1 MNIVLFSDTYPP
13 EINGVA
19 TSLYNLHMT
28 LKMHGEKCLVV
39 TTNPFNDQVTF
50 EDDIIRVPGIELK
63 QLYGYQLAGPYNQK
77 AFEIV
82 RAFKPDVIHVNH
94 DGGIGQFGFLC
105 ASRLNVPTVYTYH
118 TMYEDYTYYVTKG
131 HFDRAAKSIVRSY
144 IKLKSNQSAEFI
156 APSAKIKDYLR
167 SIGVDGYVNTV
178 PTGIDFSRFMNQAG
192 TEEDAIKLRAELGI
206 GKDDFV
212 LLSLGR
218 IAKEKSID
226 VCLRGYAKY
235 LRHGETRPSKF
246 LIVGGGPAMDE
257 LKELCKELGIQDRVI
272 FAGPVKPDVTQYY
285 YRLGDCFVSASVTET
300 QGLTFM
306 EAMASSLIVLARYDD
321 NLAGTITDG
330 KTGFFFYDEDD
341 FKDRLAAIVGLNSA
355 QRKAVLV
362 GAKKALEP
370 YSLEAFYKNVMEVYR
385 RAIRKN
391 W

>member
-19 TSLYNLHMT
+19 TSIYNLRMT
-28 LKMHGEKCLVV
+28 LLMHGENCLVV
-39 TTNPFNDQVTF
+39 TTNPYNDKVIY
-50 EDDIIRVPGIELK
+50 EDGVVRVPGIELK
-63 QLYGYQLAGPYNQK
+63 QLYGYQLAGPYNQE
-77 AFEIV
+77 AFEHV

-105 ASRLNVPTVYTYH
+105 ASRLNVPTAYTYH

-144 IKLKSNQSAEFI
+144 IKLKSNQSGEFI

-178 PTGIDFSRFMNQAG
+178 PTGIDFSRFMNNCG
-192 TEEDAIKLRAELGI
+192 TKEDALKKRAELGI
-206 GKDDFV
+206 DKDDFV

-218 IAKEKSID
+218 VAKEKSID

-235 LRHGETRPSKF
+235 LKRGESRPTKF
-246 LIVGGGPAMDE
+246 LIVGGGPAIDE
-257 LKELCKELGIQDRVI
+257 LKDLCVELGIEKQVI
-272 FAGPVKPDVTQYY
+272 FAGAVKPDVTQYY

-306 EAMASSLIVLARYDD
+306 EAMASDLIVLARYDD
-321 NLAGTITDG
+321 NLAGTINDG
-330 KTGFFFYDEDD
+330 KTGYFFYDEDD
-341 FKDRLAAIVGLNSA
+341 FKDRLEMIVSLGETEK
-355 QRKAVLV
+355 KAVLA
-362 GAKKALEP
+362 GARKALEP
-370 YSLEAFYKNVMEVYR
+370 YSLEAFYNNVMEVYR
-385 RAIRKN
+385 RAIRKS